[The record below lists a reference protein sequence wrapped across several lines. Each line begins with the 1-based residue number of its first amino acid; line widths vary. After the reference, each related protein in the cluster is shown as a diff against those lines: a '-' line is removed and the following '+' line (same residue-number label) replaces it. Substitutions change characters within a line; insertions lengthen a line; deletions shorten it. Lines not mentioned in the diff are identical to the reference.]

1 MDLVGPVRD
10 RVRTLLKIRRP
21 RHTAPAGDKPAVGAR
36 LFRDDVRMSVQAG
49 MTDSL
54 WRWLVA
60 EGWREVTFRP
70 DRRRYRDIQSA
81 YVTRLIDAS
90 SDERERILSAAIANA
105 AYRPRPMRFGA
116 RDHSRS

>member
-1 MDLVGPVRD
+1 MNLVGPVRD

-21 RHTAPAGDKPAVGAR
+21 RNPAPAGGKPAVGAR

-54 WRWLVA
+54 WRWLVE

-81 YVTRLIDAS
+81 YVTRLIDSS
-90 SDERERILSAAIANA
+90 SDERERILNAAIANA
-105 AYRPRPMRFGA
+105 TYRPRPLRPGA
-116 RDHSRS
+116 RDSSRF